1 MTDITQLFNTQAEEE
16 VIAACISDVN
26 IYDALSENL
35 SEELFSTTPCQ
46 QALSI
51 IKAIVKDG
59 KKPDYVEFGMRLSA
73 AGGDITRFMLPS
85 MPSYSLTNQRVELLR
100 GLARKRSL
108 YTLCCE
114 GIRIATDPTADVA
127 DFQKIITGLSDASAG
142 QTEAMI
148 SFRDTVKTLRE
159 AVVSRMSG
167 HGEQGIM
174 TGLHVFDTRMGFH
187 QGDLVII
194 AGETSQGKSTLA
206 TTIARNVALQKI
218 PCAYY
223 SLEMGANQLTARLL
237 ARDVLI
243 TSSRLLYDKLND
255 SEYSQLYDVS
265 EKLSGLPIYFDERS
279 KTSFEK
285 MCSSIRAMV
294 RRYGIKIAFIDY
306 LQILANSATANNREQ
321 LIADIAR
328 EFKRIAVEENIC
340 IVLLSQLSRD
350 PSGHEPTMSRLRGSG
365 QIEEAADVVIL
376 VYRPS
381 VYGIATYPNGTS
393 TADSAKLI
401 IAKGRNIG
409 LGEDIVAFNSELT
422 FFSDFTPE
430 QALAKVEQ
438 ERRTWNGS
446 LPF

>member
-1 MTDITQLFNTQAEEE
+1 MTDITQLHNTQAEEE
-16 VIAACISDVN
+16 VIAACISDTN
-26 IYDALSENL
+26 IHDAVSENL
-35 SEELFSTTPCQ
+35 SEELFSSQ
-46 QALSI
+46 QCLQAIGI
-51 IKAIVKDG
+51 IKEIVKEG
-59 KKPDYVEFGMRLSA
+59 KKPDYIEFGMRLSA
-73 AGGDITRFMLPS
+73 AGGDITRFMLAS
-85 MPSYSLTNQRVELLR
+85 TPSYSLTMQRIELLKV
-100 GLARKRSL
+100 LARKRSL
-108 YTLCCE
+108 YKLCCE
-114 GIRIATDPTADVA
+114 GIHIATDPTSDIT
-127 DFQKIITGLSDASAG
+127 DFQKLTAELSNASVG
-142 QTEAMI
+142 QAEAML
-148 SFRDTVKTLRE
+148 SFRETVSTLRDN
-159 AVVSRMSG
+159 VVSRMKG

-187 QGDLVII
+187 RGDLVII

-243 TSSRLLYDKLND
+243 TSSRMLYDKLNE
-255 SEYSQLYDVS
+255 SEYNQLYDVS
-265 EKLSGLPIYFDERS
+265 ERLSGLPIYFDERS

-294 RRYGIKIAFIDY
+294 RRYGIQMAFVDY
-306 LQILANSATANNREQ
+306 LQILANSATTSNREQ

-350 PSGHEPTMSRLRGSG
+350 PAGHEPTMSRLRGSG

-381 VYGIATYPNGTS
+381 VYGISTYSNGTS
-393 TADSAKLI
+393 TKDSAKLI

-430 QALAKVEQ
+430 QATANYEQ
-438 ERRTWNGS
+438 LRNTWNGS